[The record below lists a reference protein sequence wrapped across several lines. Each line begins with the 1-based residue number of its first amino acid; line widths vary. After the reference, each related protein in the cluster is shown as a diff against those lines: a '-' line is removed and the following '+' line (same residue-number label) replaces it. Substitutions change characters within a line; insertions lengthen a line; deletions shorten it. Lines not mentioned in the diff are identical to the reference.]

1 VEDTVPEAGT
11 EEAGTALVAVVDTA
25 TGAGIAAGDT
35 ALEGDIVPGAGTAL
49 VAVEGTAPESGVAD
63 REQVESDPDR
73 VAGFHYLSF
82 EPQWEIISIKSI
94 A

>member
-1 VEDTVPEAGT
+1 VEDTVP
-11 EEAGTALVAVVDTA
+11 EAGTALVAVVDTA

-35 ALEGDIVPGAGTAL
+35 ALEGDIVPE
-49 VAVEGTAPESGVAD
+49 VGTAPESGVAD